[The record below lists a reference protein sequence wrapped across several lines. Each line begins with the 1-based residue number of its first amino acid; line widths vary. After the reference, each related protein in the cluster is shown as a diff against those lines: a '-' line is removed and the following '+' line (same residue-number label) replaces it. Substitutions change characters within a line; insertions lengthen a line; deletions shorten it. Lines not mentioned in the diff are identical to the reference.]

1 MVSILESHGYPLCAH
16 PCQQSGSGASR
27 VSPEDTCKDSAR
39 KSTKTDAGQ
48 AAMAAVVC
56 SAQNATHSGGECGS
70 LHRVQKGS
78 DRMSSELME
87 DSLIK
92 RELSTD
98 MAVGS
103 PLQ

>member
-1 MVSILESHGYPLCAH
+1 MLPLVCPSMPAKWKWG
-16 PCQQSGSGASR
+16 QQSFSR
-27 VSPEDTCKDSAR
+27 GHLQGLSQEKY
-39 KSTKTDAGQ
+39 KTDAGQ
-48 AAMAAVVC
+48 AAVLC